1 MADQFLEPEAA
12 DPLLGTIF
20 DEKYEIVSL
29 LGKGGM
35 SVVYQ
40 ARHLL
45 TNRNVALKLLYA
57 YLSRDEIN
65 IRRFQQE
72 AQTASAINHRNV
84 IDVLDFGI
92 SPDNQ
97 PYLVMD
103 LVTGKSIA
111 ELLEE
116 KERIEYAEA
125 LDIFIQCCD
134 GLAAAHDKQIVH
146 RDIKPSN
153 IVLLDS
159 DGKYS
164 VKIVDFGIAKML
176 DADAASSL
184 RLTKTGEVF
193 GSPLYMSPE
202 QCQGGK
208 VDQRSDIYSLGC
220 VFYECLTGEPP
231 IIGTNAIETMSKHI
245 AELPGSFAKKAPKVQ
260 IPARL
265 EELVFHMLV
274 KDPHK
279 RYQSLHTVAADLRKI
294 AELGDG
300 GIVATMSS
308 KFSNITREM
317 SRRRK
322 VYWSIVAVCVLLL
335 VGVAVYDS
343 TLQPLIRQQLWAMN
357 YAEGNK
363 FYKEDNWIKA
373 ENKFVT
379 ALSLATKLKDHGSS
393 ESKTLELLSNVYERE
408 GKFLK
413 MANARNRRQTI
424 IQEQLEKD
432 YGVTQSDM
440 DRMAEF
446 ALFHSPT
453 VVESGKD
460 KSYYE
465 DHVVRL
471 QAAAAICRQHHK
483 NDKAEEL
490 IRRAIS
496 LKENICGESKT
507 GLADLYGSLAVTCV
521 RQKKL
526 AEAEAHFIKALEIA
540 RKYPGENKRDLVHSL
555 ANVSLVYM
563 ERNDLEKARQVL
575 AEAYNLANK
584 DLPHEDPYW
593 RELLS
598 DYASY
603 YDRTGNIEEEKR
615 MLKLCRLLDAEHGA
629 TIERE

>member
-159 DGKYS
+159 NGKYS

-245 AELPGSFAKKAPKVQ
+245 AELPGSFAKKAPKVP

-294 AELGDG
+294 VELGDG

-526 AEAEAHFIKALEIA
+526 AEAEAHFIKALAIA

-555 ANVSLVYM
+555 SNVSLVYM
-563 ERNDLEKARQVL
+563 ERNDLEKAGQVL
-575 AEAYNLANK
+575 AEAYALADK

-603 YDRTGNIEEEKR
+603 YDRTGNTEEEKR